1 MATNPFAVDAGNDF
15 SSGLSGLSAT
25 MANIRQS
32 RMIEAER
39 QRQLDAQEEQKQRFA
54 DAQAAANKAFASGD
68 PQEMLKASIQYPE
81 ISDNIL
87 KSMGI
92 NDEIKRRD
100 AGEFAKNLLMAS
112 PDQRSEIYQQ
122 RIQDLQDQGRDAS
135 HTVQSFKNYQRNP
148 NGELQALETVWAG
161 AYPQEYQVIADQ
173 HKAAQRAALEEQKQ
187 RREDMRFERA
197 EAGRNQ
203 RAYAR
208 SATGGGAG
216 GKLTANRQDFEY
228 YQDLKKTD
236 PVAATEF
243 GRQAGFV
250 SKEGKELSP
259 QVQKRLST
267 ATDDAIAAENNTA
280 KFTNLANEIEKS
292 GLSGGLLGGS
302 VSEKLKELTG
312 EQDAISNLRR
322 EYNAIKAS
330 QVVSN
335 LPPGAAS
342 DKDIELAMGGFP
354 SDRANKQQLSGFLRG
369 LAKLQKANADL
380 QNFKADYISSTG
392 SERGMLKAWK
402 EQSKGGAKA
411 KSAPAPAAQS
421 SDGWEIIQ

>member
-1 MATNPFAVDAGNDF
+1 MAINPFAVDAGNDF
-15 SSGLSGLSAT
+15 TAGLSGLSAT

-32 RMIEAER
+32 RVVEAER
-39 QRQLDAQEEQKQRFA
+39 QRQIAAEKAQKERQ
-54 DAQAAANKAFASGD
+54 AQATAAAQQAFKNGD
-68 PQEMLKASIQYPE
+68 PEEMAQVALQYPE
-81 ISDNIL
+81 IGENLRKTIGLDDDRKN
-87 KSMGI
+87 K
-92 NDEIKRRD
+92 E
-100 AGEFAKNLLMAS
+100 AGEFARRLLTATPEQRAS
-112 PDQRSEIYQQ
+112 IYEE
-122 RIQDLQDQGRDAS
+122 RINSLQKQGRDPS
-135 HTVQSFKNYQRNP
+135 HTLRSYQDYLKNP
-148 NGELQALETVWAG
+148 NGELQALETVWAATDPKG
-161 AYPQEYQVIADQ
+161 YTVIADQ
-173 HKAAQRAALEEQKQ
+173 HKAAQRAALEEQRQ

-208 SATGGGAG
+208 AAAGGGAG

-292 GLSGGLLGGS
+292 DLSGGLLGGS

-354 SDRANKQQLSGFLRG
+354 SDRANKQQLTGFLRG
-369 LAKLQKANADL
+369 LAKLQKANAEL

-402 EQSKGGAKA
+402 EQSRGGAKA

>member
-15 SSGLSGLSAT
+15 TAGLSGLSAT

-32 RMIEAER
+32 RVVEAER
-39 QRQLDAQEEQKQRFA
+39 QRQIAAEEAQKQRQ
-54 DAQAAANKAFASGD
+54 AQATAAAQQAFKNGD
-68 PQEMLKASIQYPE
+68 PEEMAQVALQFPE
-81 ISDNIL
+81 IGENLRKTIGLD
-87 KSMGI
+87 
-92 NDEIKRRD
+92 DERKNKE
-100 AGEFAKNLLMAS
+100 AGEFARRLLTATPEQRAS
-112 PDQRSEIYQQ
+112 IYEE
-122 RIQDLQDQGRDAS
+122 RINSLQEQGRDPS
-135 HTVQSFKNYQRNP
+135 HTLRSYQDYQKNP
-148 NGELQALETVWAG
+148 NGELQALETVWAATDPKG
-161 AYPQEYQVIADQ
+161 YTVIADQ
-173 HKAAQRAALEEQKQ
+173 HKAAQRAALEQQKMD
-187 RREDMRFERA
+187 REDMRFERA

-208 SATGGGAG
+208 AAAGGGAAA
-216 GKLTANRQDFEY
+216 KLTANRQDFEY

-280 KFTNLANEIEKS
+280 KFTSLANEIEKS
-292 GLSGGLLGGS
+292 DLSGGLLGGS

-312 EQDAISNLRR
+312 EQDAISTLRR

-402 EQSKGGAKA
+402 EQSKGSAKA
-411 KSAPAPAAQS
+411 KPEPSPAAQS
-421 SDGWEIIQ
+421 SDGWEIVQ